1 MNNLSTFTA
10 PAGRVLLSMIFIMS
24 GLTKIGQYAG
34 TQGYMEAM
42 GVPGVLLPLVILT
55 EVGGGLAVLLGWK
68 AKIAAFVLAGF
79 SMVSAILFHAD
90 FSNQMEMTNFM
101 KNFTIAGGFLLI
113 MAHGA
118 GAYSLDNRAQKV
130 EE

>member
-42 GVPGVLLPLVILT
+42 GVPGALLPLVILT
-55 EVGGGLAVLLGWK
+55 EVVGGLAVLLGFK
-68 AKIAAFVLAGF
+68 ARIAAFILAGF